1 MLFLRLDV
9 NFLHLQVD
17 DFLGSVEKI
26 DIEVRSL
33 ETCAYNSQTFRD
45 VLGKVQRAVDELN
58 LHSYSNL
65 PQWVATLDLHVSI
78 SSKFIRR
85 CKSSVEVYWR

>member
-1 MLFLRLDV
+1 MLFLRLDI

-17 DFLGSVEKI
+17 DLLGSVEKI

-85 CKSSVEVYWR
+85 CKSSVEVY

>member
-1 MLFLRLDV
+1 MLS
-9 NFLHLQVD
+9 
-17 DFLGSVEKI
+17 SVEKI

-65 PQWVATLDLHVSI
+65 PQWVSTLDVQVKGGYMIVKLTCCQVFVFGT
-78 SSKFIRR
+78 SSLGLP
-85 CKSSVEVYWR
+85 CVGDT

>member
-1 MLFLRLDV
+1 M
-9 NFLHLQVD
+9 HLQVD
-17 DFLGSVEKI
+17 DLLGSVEKI

-65 PQWVATLDLHVSI
+65 PQWVATLDLHVSV
-78 SSKFIRR
+78 SNKLSKR
-85 CKSSVEVYWR
+85 CKSSVEVY

>member
-1 MLFLRLDV
+1 MLS
-9 NFLHLQVD
+9 
-17 DFLGSVEKI
+17 SVEKI

-33 ETCAYNSQTFRD
+33 ETCSYNSHTFRD

-65 PQWVATLDLHVSI
+65 PQWVGTLDLQVKGVVRSMVMYRGI
-78 SSKFIRR
+78 FVYNIFSSG
-85 CKSSVEVYWR
+85 

>member
-1 MLFLRLDV
+1 MANNLIFD
-9 NFLHLQVD
+9 FQVD
-17 DFLGSVEKI
+17 DLLSSVEKI

-33 ETCAYNSQTFRD
+33 ETCSYNSQTFRD

-65 PQWVATLDLHVSI
+65 PQWVATLDLQV
-78 SSKFIRR
+78 K
-85 CKSSVEVYWR
+85 KSSYTV

>member
-17 DFLGSVEKI
+17 DLLGSVEKI

-78 SSKFIRR
+78 SIKFSKR

>member
-1 MLFLRLDV
+1 MLS
-9 NFLHLQVD
+9 
-17 DFLGSVEKI
+17 SVEKI

-33 ETCAYNSQTFRD
+33 ETCSYNSQTFRD

-65 PQWVATLDLHVSI
+65 PQWVATLDLQV
-78 SSKFIRR
+78 KGVIRSMDMYR
-85 CKSSVEVYWR
+85 GIFVYNIFSLG

>member
-1 MLFLRLDV
+1 MLFLRLDI

-17 DFLGSVEKI
+17 DLLGSVEKI

-85 CKSSVEVYWR
+85 CKSSLEVY